1 MSKKCWLMIAVCGIL
16 LVGSLYWCL
25 TLKGRISIKGVEN
38 IGKTV
43 DVENEGVESIELE
56 RPPFLNNNE

>member
-1 MSKKCWLMIAVCGIL
+1 MIAVCGIL